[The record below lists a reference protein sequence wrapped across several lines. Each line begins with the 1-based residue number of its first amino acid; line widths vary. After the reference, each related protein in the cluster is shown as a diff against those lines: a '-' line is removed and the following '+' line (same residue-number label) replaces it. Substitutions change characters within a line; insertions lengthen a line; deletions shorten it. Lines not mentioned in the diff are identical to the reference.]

1 MPDRGQSW
9 LGRLRELLGG
19 EGDAP
24 PRFPGKSAVLS
35 CRQALIDL
43 EDRAG
48 QALCRTSDGSGL
60 HAGAASTFDSAT
72 GAISAAAGLAMTGL
86 RVTAFVPADGLAQ
99 AGSAIRAAAV
109 RRAPFVIYAAAAAGG
124 HGGLHAVA
132 GSGCLTLVA
141 RDAQHAL
148 DLALAARFIAERALV
163 PAIIAVDGPEIL
175 DSTGDLFLPG
185 DKLLERFLGR
195 PGDEIDCPT
204 PSQRMLF
211 GERRRSVPRWFDP
224 DRPAAVGIEPAAA
237 EYDAAI
243 AGRRLF
249 FTDHLPEIVKPAFA
263 VLGQLTGRPLAP
275 LTRFQLDHARH
286 VIVAQGAA
294 VVAAERVAAQRPRE
308 RIGVIG
314 LVCNRPF
321 PETELRQALAGVET
335 VTLLERVDDSETDL
349 PPLLRDVRSAIGDS
363 PRRLLSATFDRLDDG
378 QLGALVENMQR
389 GDSARTAVR
398 LGLGPHPQRSEYPKR
413 QVLLESIARDYPA
426 LEKRALPDL
435 TDSPQTPGERQPTAP
450 LPWVVRRFDQIASTY
465 DSVSRFWGEF
475 SEPRGEGEGSVPDP
489 YLAMGVLPSC
499 TATFHDRSAT
509 RESVPS
515 IDPGRCTGC
524 GNCWTACP
532 DSALIPLALGTE
544 ALLDAAHDATADDG
558 AAESAAAKLK
568 RAHKQLAARIDGQ
581 LAKDKTAHLGKR
593 ELDAGFDWLT
603 GKMGLDGQER
613 ESAQRVFERS
623 REFLDGLG
631 LAATELVFHD
641 AHREQKGTGNLLM
654 LAIDPR
660 SCQGCGVCAAVCADE
675 AIEIRPQ
682 TAESL
687 ACMRERWQAW
697 ERLPDTPGKTIEH
710 LSGSSGPGDLA
721 AALLSRHCSMAVT
734 GADGAEP
741 GSGARLATRQIV
753 AVVEYEMQ
761 RKLLRQAAELD
772 QLAAGLREAIASQL
786 ARKLPEDNRE
796 LLDRLEELAGPVAID
811 QPRIRELAQAAR
823 QLEQVRWRLTEGRQR
838 LGRSRYG
845 LAIMGRSTAEW
856 AIPFPRNPFCVP
868 VVVDTASE
876 GPELAFGVAEGMLAE
891 MVEDFREIRR
901 ARLILDQPTAHA
913 EELATL
919 DRLSRSDLTPEELA
933 LCPPLLILT
942 DPETLASA
950 HVAGMARL
958 LASDLPVKV
967 ILLDGRDLLAEGAD
981 PALLALA
988 HRQAFVLSASIA
1000 HPEHLF
1006 PGLRAALDFTGAAL
1020 IHIHAPSP
1028 RTHGFE
1034 PAQMLERARLA
1045 VETRVHPL
1053 LRYDPS
1059 APGLFGRRLSLDGN
1073 PAIDR
1078 DWVDDGAG
1086 ESTPAAWARGET
1098 RFAETPQAVLDAL
1111 DSKRRDHWAVLQ
1123 ELAGVVTPFTETIRQ
1138 ELETQV
1144 RGEQTIAI
1152 ESLTREHKSQVAH
1165 LKDTQ
1170 RSEQAA
1176 RLRERLMRLAGYPEG
1191 SSS

>member
-1 MPDRGQSW
+1 MPDRGSSW

-19 EGDAP
+19 ASDAS
-24 PRFPGKSAVLS
+24 PRFPGKSAS
-35 CRQALIDL
+35 RSGRQALVDL
-43 EDRAG
+43 EDQLG
-48 QALCRTSDGSGL
+48 QALCRTPDWPQL
-60 HAGAASTFDSAT
+60 HTNAASTFDSAT
-72 GAISAAAGLAMTGL
+72 GAISAAAGLALTGL
-86 RVTAFVPADGLAQ
+86 RVSAFVPADGLAQ
-99 AGSAIRAAAV
+99 AGSVLRAAVV
-109 RRAPFVIYAAAAAGG
+109 RRAPFVIYAAATTGG

-163 PAIIAVDGPEIL
+163 PAVIAVDGPEIL
-175 DSTGDLFLPG
+175 DSTGDLFLP
-185 DKLLERFLGR
+185 DDELLKIFIGT
-195 PGDEIDCPT
+195 PDAEIDCPT

-211 GERRRSVPRWFDP
+211 GERRRSLPRWFDP
-224 DRPAAVGIEPAAA
+224 DRPAAVGIEPEAA

-249 FTDHLPEIVKPAFA
+249 FTDHLPEIAGPAFE
-263 VLGQLTGRPLAP
+263 VLGQLTGRPLTP

-286 VIVAQGAA
+286 VIVAQGSA
-294 VVAAERVAAQRPRE
+294 VVAAERLSAQRPRE

-314 LVCNRPF
+314 LVSNRPF
-321 PETELRQALAGVET
+321 PEPELRQALTGAET
-335 VTLLERVDDSETDL
+335 VTLLERVDDSETDP
-349 PPLLRDVRSAIGDS
+349 PPLLRDVRSAICES
-363 PRRLLSATFDRLDDG
+363 PWRLLSATFDRLDDER
-378 QLGALVENMQR
+378 LEALIENMQR
-389 GDSARTAVR
+389 GDSAQTAVR
-398 LGLGPHPQRSEYPKR
+398 LGLGSRPRRSEYPRR
-413 QVLLESIARDYPA
+413 QVLLQSIARDYPE
-426 LEKRALPDL
+426 LEKRTLPNP
-435 TDSPQTPGERQPTAP
+435 TDAAQTRGERRPAAP
-450 LPWVVRRFDQIASTY
+450 LPQVVRRFDQIASTY

-509 RESVPS
+509 RESAPS
-515 IDPGRCTGC
+515 IDPDRCTGC
-524 GNCWTACP
+524 GKCWTACP

-544 ALLDAAHDATADDG
+544 ALLDAAYDATAGDE
-558 AAESAAAKLK
+558 AAQPGAAKLK
-568 RAHKQLAARIDGQ
+568 RAHKQLAARIDGR
-581 LAKDKTAHLGKR
+581 LAKDKTTQLSAQ
-593 ELDAGFDWLT
+593 ELDAGFDWLA
-603 GKMGLDGQER
+603 GKMGLDGEER
-613 ESAQRVFERS
+613 ASAQRVFERS
-623 REFLDGLG
+623 RAFLTGLG

-641 AHREQKGTGNLLM
+641 AHREQKGTGNLLL

-660 SCQGCGVCAAVCADE
+660 SCQGCGICAAVCADE

-682 TAESL
+682 TEEFL
-687 ACMRERWQAW
+687 ASMRERWQAW
-697 ERLPDTPGKTIEH
+697 ERLPDTPGKTIER
-710 LSGSSGPGDLA
+710 LAGSSEPGNLA
-721 AALLSRHCSMAVT
+721 TLLLSRHCSMAVT

-741 GSGARLATRQIV
+741 GAGARLATRQIV

-772 QLAAGLREAIASQL
+772 QLAGDLREAIASQL
-786 ARKLPEDNRE
+786 ERKLPEDNRE
-796 LLDRLEELAGPVAID
+796 LLERLEELAGPVAID

-823 QLEQVRWRLTEGRQR
+823 QLEQVRWRLTEGRQQ

-845 LAIMGRSTAEW
+845 LVIMGRSTAEW

-868 VVVDTASE
+868 VVVDATGE

-891 MVEDFREIRR
+891 LVEDFREIRR
-901 ARLILDQPTAHA
+901 ARLILDQPTAHT
-913 EELATL
+913 EQLAAL
-919 DRLSRSDLTPEELA
+919 ERLSRSDLTPEELA

-942 DPETLASA
+942 DPESLAAA

-967 ILLDGRDLLAEGAD
+967 VLLDGRDLLAEGAD
-981 PALLALA
+981 PALLALS
-988 HRQAFVLSASIA
+988 HRKAFVLSASIA

-1028 RTHGFE
+1028 RAHGFE
-1034 PAQMLERARLA
+1034 PEQMLERARLA

-1073 PAIDR
+1073 PAINR
-1078 DWVDDGAG
+1078 DWVDDGADA
-1086 ESTPAAWARGET
+1086 STPAAWTRGET
-1098 RFAETPQAVLDAL
+1098 RYAETPPAILDAL
-1111 DSKRRDHWAVLQ
+1111 VSRRRDHWAVLQ

-1138 ELETQV
+1138 ELEEQV
-1144 RGEQTIAI
+1144 RGEQVIAI
-1152 ESLTREHKSQVAH
+1152 ESLTREHKSQVAD
-1165 LKDTQ
+1165 LKDRQ
-1170 RSEQAA
+1170 RAEQALL
-1176 RLRERLMRLAGYPEG
+1176 LRERLMRLAGYRED